1 MSTDA
6 RPVGRANPTYI
17 LQKLGV
23 DSRTQA
29 VIAITKI
36 GGPGDWPRP
45 N

>member
-1 MSTDA
+1 MSTT
-6 RPVGRANPTYI
+6 RPIGRANPTYI
-17 LQKLGV
+17 LGV